1 MSHRWRFAA
10 AALGVATAGT
20 LGGCASARPDVG
32 PAAVDY
38 ASAAAWL
45 CRPGRD
51 DACARDVSATVVAAD
66 GTLTFVPSPPATTS
80 AIDCFYVY
88 PTASLDP
95 GDNSDMTPGPE
106 EVRTTV
112 AQFAPFRSVC
122 RPFAPLYRQMTL
134 TGLRRAA
141 VTGGERRGA
150 DLAYGDVRAAF
161 ARYLAHDNGGRPF
174 VLIGHSQGAA
184 MLKRLVA
191 DEIDGRPV
199 AGRMVLAMLI
209 GSNVEV
215 PVGAEVGGDFRS
227 TPLCRSA
234 SQTGCVVTY
243 ESFRADRPV
252 PADSRF
258 GRTAAPG
265 REVGCT
271 NPAAL
276 AGGEAVLDARLPAT
290 GFGQSASTQEP
301 WVRGGSPIA
310 TPFVR
315 VPGLLS
321 AACRTIDGANVL
333 AIATHGDP
341 ADPRADTIGGDVLA
355 GGATLAGWGL
365 HLTDMNVAQ
374 GDLIALV
381 ARHAAAPR

>member
-1 MSHRWRFAA
+1 VSS
-10 AALGVATAGT
+10 V
-20 LGGCASARPDVG
+20 RPAIG

-38 ASAAAWL
+38 ASEAAWL

-66 GTLTFVPSPPATTS
+66 GTLTVEPPPPASTTS
-80 AIDCFYVY
+80 AVDCFYVY

-112 AQFAPFRSVC
+112 AQFAAFRSVC

-134 TGLRRAA
+134 TGLRRAGA
-141 VTGGERRGA
+141 TGGERRGA

-161 ARYLAHDNGGRPF
+161 ARYMAHDNRGRPF

-191 DEIDGRPV
+191 EEIDGRPV
-199 AGRMVLAMLI
+199 AGRPNANRMLMAMLI
-209 GSNVEV
+209 GSNVAV
-215 PVGAEVGGDFRS
+215 PVGADVGGDFRS

-234 SQTGCVVTY
+234 TQTGCVVTY

-276 AGGEAVLDARLPAT
+276 AGGEAMLDARLPAT
-290 GFGQSASTQEP
+290 GFGTSASPQEP
-301 WVRGGSPIA
+301 WVRGHQPIA

-321 AACRTIDGANVL
+321 AACRTVDGANVL

-341 ADPRADTIGGDVLA
+341 TDPRADSIGGDVLA